1 MNVNTEDITVPWG
14 QAPDQADHTY
24 GKWRLAVFQD
34 VQESLDGTKLYYLYD
49 PTSDENCITT
59 GGRKGGTSL
68 VVFDTRRKC
77 FVSEILLRVQGRVKF
92 IFALPT
98 PSFTGGTSFAL
109 VSQSEDYGTFSL
121 HFWRIHVSAD
131 GLSLAQEPAPL
142 LNAPISYDG
151 DFICALREDIPEV
164 VFISGPGLRITR
176 INAEVNSPQEPVTTF
191 TVPQADLTHFYDGF
205 LSKGNVYFVSASP
218 DGTLDYTR
226 VHILSLQTQQLTT
239 QYCQPD
245 PQRGTPPPRRE
256 AGIDSIAGFIILAG
270 GELEYESGEIVRLVD
285 YWVLDLTTFTWS
297 QIAAQMPIPL
307 IEPRVTAG
315 NSGNIYIWG
324 DFDQPLPGM
333 PPTGTHLR
341 ILRVTGLNTLNP
353 PPYDQAINYNQ

>member
-1 MNVNTEDITVPWG
+1 
-14 QAPDQADHTY
+14 
-24 GKWRLAVFQD
+24 
-34 VQESLDGTKLYYLYD
+34 
-49 PTSDENCITT
+49 
-59 GGRKGGTSL
+59 
-68 VVFDTRRKC
+68 
-77 FVSEILLRVQGRVKF
+77 
-92 IFALPT
+92 
-98 PSFTGGTSFAL
+98 
-109 VSQSEDYGTFSL
+109 
-121 HFWRIHVSAD
+121 
-131 GLSLAQEPAPL
+131 
-142 LNAPISYDG
+142 
-151 DFICALREDIPEV
+151 
-164 VFISGPGLRITR
+164 
-176 INAEVNSPQEPVTTF
+176 
-191 TVPQADLTHFYDGF
+191 VPQADLTHFYDGF

-353 PPYDQAINYNQ
+353 PPYDQAINYNQPPVPYPEPGNDHNPSPYPAGGGGGAPGYPSQGGYSSPDAGGYSSPTPGLYPTPSAQQGPGPSGGFNSPNPGYGGGGPPSSFNDVQQKIACVYFFVYICR